1 MKITKDYRIVIP
13 AGAVAG
19 TRYAADELAKY
30 IKAIG
35 NLDLPVVEDTTAA
48 QKQEIVIGET
58 NREGTPCACN
68 LKNDGYILKTCSCGE
83 CLFIRGEN
91 ERGNVYGVYG
101 LLEKYL
107 GCRFYTSE
115 VEKVPTMATI
125 ELPCLDESHVPPLE
139 YRLTSWEAISKHAAF
154 SFKRGMNSN
163 AGTPVTPILSHSLC
177 HTVFSFVSP
186 DEFFDT
192 HPEYFSM
199 VNGVRIKSE
208 TQLCLT
214 NPEVLE
220 ITKKRLRQ
228 TIVDHPECS
237 IFSVSQ
243 MDWYNPCQCPECTKI
258 DAEEGS
264 HMGTMLRFVNDC
276 ADSIAEEFPNVSIE
290 TLAYQYTRTPPKIT
304 VPRPNVL
311 ICLCTIECCFT
322 HPMRE
327 CRVPVR
333 PFKNLVDYD
342 HPIQDDLIGWGKI
355 CKRLLVWDY
364 TTNYRFYLAPMINLH
379 VLQDNTK
386 FFLENGVTALFEQG
400 NGQSI
405 SGEFGELRAYLIS
418 KLMWEPDGDVSAWMN
433 DFLEGYYG
441 AGSKAIR
448 GYIDMLV
455 DHVTRHQ
462 VHAGIY
468 ESPMDVISDN
478 MLPALTAFWDE
489 AAEAT
494 KNDPV
499 AADHVDRSR
508 LQLEFVKH
516 HRRRTNEHDFKE
528 QAEALIAKIQKHK
541 ITYVQE
547 IFSESAPAMERSL
560 AQIRKGDLPDSWGVF
575 WQPY

>member
-83 CLFIRGEN
+83 RLFIRGEN

-125 ELPCLDESHVPPLE
+125 ELPCLDESHVSHLE

-208 TQLCLT
+208 TQLCMT

-228 TIVDHPECS
+228 TILDHPECS

-243 MDWYNPCQCPECTKI
+243 MDWYNPCQCPECAKI

-264 HMGTMLRFVNDC
+264 HMGTMLRFVNAC
-276 ADSIAEEFPNVSIE
+276 GDSIAEEFPNVSIE

-386 FFLENGVTALFEQG
+386 FFL
-400 NGQSI
+400 
-405 SGEFGELRAYLIS
+405 
-418 KLMWEPDGDVSAWMN
+418 
-433 DFLEGYYG
+433 
-441 AGSKAIR
+441 
-448 GYIDMLV
+448 
-455 DHVTRHQ
+455 
-462 VHAGIY
+462 
-468 ESPMDVISDN
+468 
-478 MLPALTAFWDE
+478 
-489 AAEAT
+489 
-494 KNDPV
+494 
-499 AADHVDRSR
+499 
-508 LQLEFVKH
+508 
-516 HRRRTNEHDFKE
+516 
-528 QAEALIAKIQKHK
+528 
-541 ITYVQE
+541 
-547 IFSESAPAMERSL
+547 
-560 AQIRKGDLPDSWGVF
+560 
-575 WQPY
+575 